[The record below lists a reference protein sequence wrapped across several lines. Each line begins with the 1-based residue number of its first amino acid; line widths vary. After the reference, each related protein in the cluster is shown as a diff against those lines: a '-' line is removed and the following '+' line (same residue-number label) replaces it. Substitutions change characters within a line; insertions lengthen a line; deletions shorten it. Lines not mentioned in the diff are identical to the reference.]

1 LQNIRQLESL
11 EHIIEDNCIHEHH
24 LIWPN
29 ELKQLKVFYTRVGDS
44 EIVYASLRHLS
55 QLTNLAVYD
64 NAWSSPPPDGQRWEK
79 LIVSS
84 LPLLVN
90 FQFVFKFLKDAAP
103 IGDINRII
111 STFATPFYLEEKH
124 WFVRC
129 DAHCQ
134 QFSSALLYSLP
145 FAFECFEIITHSFHE
160 SVSTLD
166 MNSTTNFNQN
176 IYSKVKTLAAEV
188 KCNKLDPGLTKR
200 NVKHLILRFSG
211 TSADWLFSMN
221 HLRQLSLG
229 SRVNMTPKDFARL
242 LKNLPW
248 LNSLIAS
255 YPTLK
260 RLTNYWKNTIV
271 CEQLSYKIQ
280 SLNLCS
286 IEYALSHIQDY
297 VRVDE
302 LVHIVRIFGRRC
314 QHLTITVYSRN
325 VVAGLILRSMTRLRS
340 LKVILKEHDNMK
352 ITKDW
357 LKEQDVTLKDL
368 DYSVIINDNEYSFW
382 FDNRY

>member
-1 LQNIRQLESL
+1 
-11 EHIIEDNCIHEHH
+11 
-24 LIWPN
+24 
-29 ELKQLKVFYTRVGDS
+29 
-44 EIVYASLRHLS
+44 
-55 QLTNLAVYD
+55 
-64 NAWSSPPPDGQRWEK
+64 
-79 LIVSS
+79 
-84 LPLLVN
+84 
-90 FQFVFKFLKDAAP
+90 
-103 IGDINRII
+103 
-111 STFATPFYLEEKH
+111 
-124 WFVRC
+124 
-129 DAHCQ
+129 
-134 QFSSALLYSLP
+134 
-145 FAFECFEIITHSFHE
+145 
-160 SVSTLD
+160 

-229 SRVNMTPKDFARL
+229 SRINMTPKDFARL